1 MASLPAD
8 RNILTEGQNTLNAQ
22 LGLAGGQLQG
32 FQTYAPAYGAAN
44 LSGIS
49 NIALGGIDT
58 QAFLAQHPEF
68 VEGYQNEVARG
79 GDPNRWLQ
87 MAISN
92 ASYIDPASIPR
103 AGGATGLNA
112 AITGA
117 ANQQTTASN
126 TALRGGNLADATAFA
141 PQQQALTRGLNSEL
155 YSTLAGLDRRAGKAV
170 GAGAAEQQAGALASA
185 GFGQFMPG
193 RISMIDPNSLGS
205 VRNVSAMSARQDPFL
220 SMVAQRANAGPSAI
234 QSTLQQQAQA
244 QLAQGGQLSAQEARN
259 VINPIMAK
267 YAAAGLGQG
276 NAVTADQVLALDAAT
291 RARRLENQN
300 FAAGVDQQGYQQSLG
315 LGQLGLGGSGAMQGY
330 AGQNLQAQTANLGA
344 DISQRGQN
352 LSALQGNQS
361 AEAQNA
367 QLAQQAFLA
376 NLQAQAQQFGQLTNV
391 AGMEAARRAEDQR
404 NSQLA
409 VQGRLATYQD
419 PFSGMAVNTGNQ
431 GTNAALLGLGS
442 GIYGQGNNIAGANFD
457 PFTQYGADLY
467 NTNYNAAYNNAINQ
481 RNNSSSMFGS
491 ILGAVGTIGGAMLG
505 GPAGASAGG
514 FLGGLLGG
522 SPKPSVGL
530 GNV

>member
-8 RNILTEGQNTLNAQ
+8 RNLYTEGRNTLNTELSLANDR
-22 LGLAGGQLQG
+22 LAG
-32 FQTYAPAYGAAN
+32 FNTYAPAYGAAN

-49 NIALGGIDT
+49 NITLGNIDA
-58 QAFLAQHPEF
+58 QAFLAKYPEF
-68 VEGYQNEVARG
+68 REGFQNEIAKG
-79 GDPNRWLQ
+79 GDPNKWLEA
-87 MAISN
+87 AIGN
-92 ASYIDPASIPR
+92 AGYVDPASVPR
-103 AGGATGLNA
+103 AGGTTGLNA
-112 AITGA
+112 AVTGA
-117 ANQQTTASN
+117 ANRQTTDSN
-126 TALRGGNLADATAFA
+126 TALRAGNLADATTFA
-141 PQQQALTRGLNSEL
+141 PQQAALTRSLNSEL
-155 YSTLAGLDRRAGKAV
+155 YGNLAGLDARAGQTI

-185 GFGQFMPG
+185 GFGQFTPG
-193 RISMIDPNSLGS
+193 RVSMIDPNSLGG

-220 SMVAQRANAGPSAI
+220 STVAQRANAGPSAI
-234 QSTLQQQAQA
+234 QSTLQQQAQS
-244 QLAQGGQLSAQEARN
+244 QLAQGGQLSAQEARS

-300 FAAGVDQQGYQQSLG
+300 FASGVDQQGYQQSLG

-391 AGMEAARRAEDQR
+391 AGMEAGRRAEDR
-404 NSQLA
+404 GNSQLA
-409 VQGRLATYQD
+409 LGGRLATYQD

-431 GTNAALLGLGS
+431 GTNSALLNLGS

-457 PFTQYGADLY
+457 PFTQYGSDLY
-467 NTNYNAAYNNAINQ
+467 NTNYNAAYNNAISQ
-481 RNNSSSMFGS
+481 RNNKSSMFGS